1 MALYCQVTSPPSL
14 TFKRLPPLSSSL
26 VGSSSNIVG
35 RAGRSVLKCIAAT
48 KTSDETIVR
57 RSANYPP
64 SIWSHDYVQSLTSNY
79 VGEPFAKRVEKLK
92 EEVRLMLNSVDPLN
106 QLELIDDLERLGV
119 SYHFQDEIKRIL
131 NKIHNNNSSNYKQRE
146 ESLHAATLEFRLLRQ
161 HGYDI
166 PTEIFDNFR
175 DEKGNFRPCLKD
187 DCRGILSMYD
197 AAFLLKE
204 GENAIFD
211 DVRNFTTSYL
221 KEYVKENKDQYL
233 STVVSHE
240 LELPRYW
247 RMPRLEA
254 RWFIDVYETR
264 PDMNSIVLELAKLD
278 FNMVQATHQE
288 DMKSTSRKWKK
299 MGLGDQFSSFAR
311 DSWMICFFWA
321 TGTTSE
327 PQYGYCRIVCAIVN
341 ALITSM
347 DDVYDVYGTLDELEI
362 LTEAIDRWDVNK
374 IEQLPHFMKIF
385 FLALYNFVNESGFD
399 VVKEHA
405 VDIIPYL
412 KKSWTDLSKAYL
424 LEAKWYKNGYTP
436 TLKEYMDNAWNSIS
450 APVILIHTYF
460 SSTNPLPKEPMKY
473 FEEYSDI
480 IKWSSII
487 LRLANDMGT
496 SSYEIARGDT
506 PKSIN
511 CYMHETGASEEEARE
526 HIQKMIAATWMKMNR
541 DRLGNPYFPETFVTA
556 AMNLGRTA
564 QCVYQYGDGHAIE
577 ESFKDRIMS
586 LFFDPIP
593 LMNGDGYKK

>member
-14 TFKRLPPLSSSL
+14 TFKRLPPLNSSL

-79 VGEPFAKRVEKLK
+79 VGERFAKRVEKLK

-106 QLELIDDLERLGV
+106 QLELIDDLQRLG
-119 SYHFQDEIKRIL
+119 
-131 NKIHNNNSSNYKQRE
+131 
-146 ESLHAATLEFRLLRQ
+146 
-161 HGYDI
+161 
-166 PTEIFDNFR
+166 
-175 DEKGNFRPCLKD
+175 
-187 DCRGILSMYD
+187 
-197 AAFLLKE
+197 
-204 GENAIFD
+204 
-211 DVRNFTTSYL
+211 
-221 KEYVKENKDQYL
+221 EYVKENKDQYL

-327 PQYGYCRIVCAIVN
+327 RQYGYCRTVSGIVN

-362 LTEAIDRWDVNK
+362 LTKAIDRWDVNK

-385 FLALYNFVNESGFD
+385 FLALYNFVHESGFD
-399 VVKEHA
+399 IVKEHA
-405 VDIIPYL
+405 IDIILYL

-450 APVILIHTYF
+450 ASVILIHTYF
-460 SSTNPLPKEPMKY
+460 SSTSPLPKEPMKY

-541 DRLGNPYFPETFVTA
+541 DRLGNPHFPESFVTD

-577 ESFKDRIMS
+577 ESFKDHIMS
-586 LFFDPIP
+586 LFFYPIP